1 MRWTQPSILR
11 RRLTPPSCVVSVVLS
26 VALLGVGVGVPCP
39 VGLGRALGAVLPGD
53 AIRNYA
59 LTNTPFVEES
69 LRSGAVGFLKATRR
83 LVSQCRRLFAGAV
96 ERWRRWSIAAGL
108 AVAFLVVVPLVDR
121 NTWGQF
127 RRRGVSIGLTRM
139 ALGAAVYLR
148 AVADRRTPWVGK
160 ALLIQVVVYAV
171 APYDLIPDLNG
182 LVGLLDDIV
191 ALYVASIA
199 FVALL
204 DERIILDSAH
214 WVRLRQ
220 RRRGRVNPNLLGGER

>member
-1 MRWTQPSILR
+1 
-11 RRLTPPSCVVSVVLS
+11 
-26 VALLGVGVGVPCP
+26 
-39 VGLGRALGAVLPGD
+39 
-53 AIRNYA
+53 
-59 LTNTPFVEES
+59 
-69 LRSGAVGFLKATRR
+69 
-83 LVSQCRRLFAGAV
+83 
-96 ERWRRWSIAAGL
+96 
-108 AVAFLVVVPLVDR
+108 
-121 NTWGQF
+121 
-127 RRRGVSIGLTRM
+127 M